1 MTLANINGVGAG
13 PMGSIAR
20 GQLINIAQDFYWQ
33 AARYLTDNLFTCSVW
48 CSQVSIG
55 IITEV
60 LMLASITV
68 LKYY

>member
-1 MTLANINGVGAG
+1 MTLANTNDVGAG
-13 PMGSIAR
+13 LMGSIA
-20 GQLINIAQDFYWQ
+20 GEQLINIAQDFYWQ
-33 AARYLTDNLFTCSVW
+33 ATIYLNENLIICSVW

-55 IITEV
+55 IITDI